1 MKNRKASRC
10 RLLRLLSVLGLLSAA
25 FLLCLLG
32 SCRNAASDSDTE
44 TRSDAATGTAT
55 EPTTAAT
62 GSATDQNNTETD
74 TAPEQTTAAGET
86 VEPEIRLDT
95 VTDVTLPD
103 SSTEFSWTLAKQLLG
118 LCTGNTREGSTQRF
132 EKAGFKAILHKNY
145 DKPDEDPSHTSAY
158 SVGQK
163 TMTWGG
169 RERTVLLVSIRG
181 TNAGE
186 WYSNADIVP
195 SRDPNTAFAEN
206 FYLAAQDIYEGLKS
220 VLATVQYPVIL
231 VSGHSRGAACANLL
245 GVLLNADRGTKD
257 VFVYTFASPNTVRK
271 TPDVD
276 CSNIFNI
283 INPCDPVTVTPVASL
298 GFFRAGKDITLPGN
312 AETIAKL
319 KTLADAI
326 GALSPTI
333 TSYYEDKHSLT
344 GPGLSAD
351 GLSAYDLSRALAD
364 MFIQATKPGGNGTP
378 LDLSQLLSV
387 PEDSDFYPFVQVVS
401 SLYVSGDMSKLF
413 GHHMPEVYLSL
424 MLTAERKA

>member
-1 MKNRKASRC
+1 
-10 RLLRLLSVLGLLSAA
+10 
-25 FLLCLLG
+25 
-32 SCRNAASDSDTE
+32 
-44 TRSDAATGTAT
+44 
-55 EPTTAAT
+55 
-62 GSATDQNNTETD
+62 
-74 TAPEQTTAAGET
+74 
-86 VEPEIRLDT
+86 
-95 VTDVTLPD
+95 
-103 SSTEFSWTLAKQLLG
+103 
-118 LCTGNTREGSTQRF
+118 
-132 EKAGFKAILHKNY
+132 
-145 DKPDEDPSHTSAY
+145 
-158 SVGQK
+158 
-163 TMTWGG
+163 MTWGG

-186 WYSNADIVP
+186 WYSNVDIVP
-195 SRDPNTAFAEN
+195 SRDPNAAFAEN

-220 VLATVQYPVIL
+220 VLATVQDPVIL

-401 SLYVSGDMSKLF
+401 SLYISGDMSKLF

>member
-220 VLATVQYPVIL
+220 VLATVQNPVIL
-231 VSGHSRGAACANLL
+231 VS
-245 GVLLNADRGTKD
+245 
-257 VFVYTFASPNTVRK
+257 
-271 TPDVD
+271 
-276 CSNIFNI
+276 
-283 INPCDPVTVTPVASL
+283 
-298 GFFRAGKDITLPGN
+298 
-312 AETIAKL
+312 
-319 KTLADAI
+319 
-326 GALSPTI
+326 
-333 TSYYEDKHSLT
+333 
-344 GPGLSAD
+344 
-351 GLSAYDLSRALAD
+351 
-364 MFIQATKPGGNGTP
+364 
-378 LDLSQLLSV
+378 
-387 PEDSDFYPFVQVVS
+387 
-401 SLYVSGDMSKLF
+401 
-413 GHHMPEVYLSL
+413 
-424 MLTAERKA
+424 